1 MNKKIVKD
9 ITIEQIIEV
18 CCYISLPLLSLI
30 VATLVMSFCLS
41 GEINSNINNVS
52 SCGIMFLNFSF
63 PMIVILG
70 VIPTFILI
78 ISKKC
83 TGRELGFII
92 TKKST
97 YLILIIC
104 IGVITV
110 CAVCLERQSL
120 EISLTMIIIHFLC
133 VAISEEIM
141 LRSILYYLTKK
152 MFGCILNCIV
162 NGLIFAFIYHSNEEF
177 LPNLIIR
184 FPLGFLL
191 AYVRFRQDD
200 VYASV
205 GIHWMYNILISTI

>member
-9 ITIEQIIEV
+9 ITIEQIIEG

-97 YLILIIC
+97 YLILINN
-104 IGVITV
+104 
-110 CAVCLERQSL
+110 
-120 EISLTMIIIHFLC
+120 
-133 VAISEEIM
+133 
-141 LRSILYYLTKK
+141 Y
-152 MFGCILNCIV
+152 
-162 NGLIFAFIYHSNEEF
+162 
-177 LPNLIIR
+177 
-184 FPLGFLL
+184 
-191 AYVRFRQDD
+191 
-200 VYASV
+200 
-205 GIHWMYNILISTI
+205 